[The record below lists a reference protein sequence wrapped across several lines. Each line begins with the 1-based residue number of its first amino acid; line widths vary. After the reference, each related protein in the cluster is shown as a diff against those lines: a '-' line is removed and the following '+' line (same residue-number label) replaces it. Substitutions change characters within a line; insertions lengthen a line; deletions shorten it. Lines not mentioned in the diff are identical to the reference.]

1 MKKFVNIFFVF
12 VLALCFSSVYA
23 VNLSLMKTNISK
35 ADQQDKSSSSLQSK
49 NTRSTIQD
57 YKNKNKKI

>member
-1 MKKFVNIFFVF
+1 MF

-35 ADQQDKSSSSLQSK
+35 ADQQDKNSSSLQSK
-49 NTRSTIQD
+49 NARSTIQD